1 MSWENLGQAVLEL
14 STDDKSLSSGMQK
27 AEQQTKG
34 TFTRM
39 QNASLLAGKKL
50 STYVT
55 LPLLAISAAAVKA
68 SAGMELQEAAFT
80 TMLGSAERARDML
93 ESLTDLAASTPFQ
106 LMDLSKASK
115 TMLAFGIEAKK
126 VLPNLRMLG
135 DIAQG
140 DSAKLDSLTLAFSQI
155 QSTGRLM
162 GQDLLQL
169 INAGFNPLQSI
180 SEKTGETMAE
190 LKKRMEAGA
199 ISAIEVAEAFKA
211 ATSEGGRFY
220 GGMELASQ
228 TLAGQWSTLK
238 DNLIELGR
246 SFGDVLLPKLKEI
259 VTSLT
264 EFTRRFTDMDDAQKQ
279 MILRIAG
286 IALAVGPALLVF
298 AKVTAAITAIRT
310 AVLALNTALLANPY
324 VLAVAG
330 IVALGVAI
338 FALTKNMRQEN
349 RERQT
354 LLEKQSK
361 GIDLTYEEEIRL
373 LDLELARLRQVKA
386 MRLQTMET
394 ARTLNQS
401 PQALAILQANIDK
414 IQEEINATV
423 ALMRARALG
432 GQSFPIPPET
442 LAGLTDATGT
452 GSGGTGSGGTATP
465 EGEWISGGE
474 WIRGLAEE
482 LVALN
487 RTPMAPDQ
495 QARYP
500 RHKGTESVGTDT
512 AGAGPLDGILSAMG
526 SALSGFAGALLGP
539 IKALGSLQAI
549 LNPVTTI
556 IQGMMQVL
564 GPVIDQVLAP
574 IVGIL
579 TIIGQT
585 LGQILVPIIQLLTP
599 VIKLIGEAFVWLY
612 NEVILPVGNLLITV
626 FTWIENKLIDAV
638 NWFLT
643 QINKL
648 LARNKQIALLA
659 NVDLDSQL
667 LEAITYGDLGATGA
681 ETIAGGA
688 ATSSASYNQVR
699 PIENNFYIEDNNFNG
714 AGGLREFVL
723 ILNDEWQQANALGL
737 V

>member
-1 MSWENLGQAVLEL
+1 
-14 STDDKSLSSGMQK
+14 
-27 AEQQTKG
+27 
-34 TFTRM
+34 
-39 QNASLLAGKKL
+39 
-50 STYVT
+50 
-55 LPLLAISAAAVKA
+55 
-68 SAGMELQEAAFT
+68 
-80 TMLGSAERARDML
+80 
-93 ESLTDLAASTPFQ
+93 
-106 LMDLSKASK
+106 
-115 TMLAFGIEAKK
+115 
-126 VLPNLRMLG
+126 
-135 DIAQG
+135 
-140 DSAKLDSLTLAFSQI
+140 
-155 QSTGRLM
+155 
-162 GQDLLQL
+162 
-169 INAGFNPLQSI
+169 
-180 SEKTGETMAE
+180 
-190 LKKRMEAGA
+190 
-199 ISAIEVAEAFKA
+199 
-211 ATSEGGRFY
+211 
-220 GGMELASQ
+220 
-228 TLAGQWSTLK
+228 
-238 DNLIELGR
+238 
-246 SFGDVLLPKLKEI
+246 
-259 VTSLT
+259 
-264 EFTRRFTDMDDAQKQ
+264 
-279 MILRIAG
+279 
-286 IALAVGPALLVF
+286 
-298 AKVTAAITAIRT
+298 
-310 AVLALNTALLANPY
+310 
-324 VLAVAG
+324 
-330 IVALGVAI
+330 
-338 FALTKNMRQEN
+338 MRQEN

-361 GIDLTYEEEIRL
+361 GIELNYEEEIRL
-373 LDLELARLRQVKA
+373 LDLELARLRQIKA

-394 ARTLNQS
+394 ARSLNQS

-539 IKALGSLQAI
+539 IKALGSFMAI
-549 LNPVTTI
+549 SNHVTTI

-579 TIIGQT
+579 IIIGQT